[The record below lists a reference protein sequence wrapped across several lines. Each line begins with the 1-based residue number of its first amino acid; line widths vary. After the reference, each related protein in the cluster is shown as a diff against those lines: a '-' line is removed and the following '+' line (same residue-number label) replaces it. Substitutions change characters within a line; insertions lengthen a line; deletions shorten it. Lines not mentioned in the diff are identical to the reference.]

1 MTTFSQSVA
10 ALVRYFHG
18 RTFNSSSLTS
28 AARSYLRRTGTPQ
41 PSREMIDALADEVYR
56 VLMDEKRDMLRNRC
70 DDSAINAGTIS
81 QSPVGSDDFCHPT
94 GHENRATKR
103 NS

>member
-1 MTTFSQSVA
+1 MTMYIFTDWLGETQTVYVCDKCA
-10 ALVRYFHG
+10 QRMPRVNGDDVRTYECDSDIACELCVLKGHPIG
-18 RTFNSSSLTS
+18 
-28 AARSYLRRTGTPQ
+28 GTTH
-41 PSREMIDALADEVYR
+41 RA
-56 VLMDEKRDMLRNRC
+56 LRNRC

-94 GHENRATKR
+94 GHKNRATKR